1 MGKLV
6 KQESRSE
13 QRALGMGPR
22 LGTPVSKYSSL
33 IRHFLTWA
41 SLYIQMGWRQRYK
54 EACRLAREEPRLVPR
69 YTRTLQSKGPSA
81 FLQ

>member
-6 KQESRSE
+6 KQESMGE

-33 IRHFLTWA
+33 IRHFLTSV
-41 SLYIQMGWRQRYK
+41 SLYIQMGWRQSHK
-54 EACRLAREEPRLVPR
+54 VACRLAREEPRLVPR
-69 YTRTLQSKGPSA
+69 YTRTLQKRVNGTSE
-81 FLQ
+81 

>member
-13 QRALGMGPR
+13 QKALGMGLR
-22 LGTPVSKYSSL
+22 LGTPVSKYSRL

-41 SLYIQMGWRQRYK
+41 SLHIQMGWRQRYK
-54 EACRLAREEPRLVPR
+54 AACRLAREEPRLVLR
-69 YTRTLQSKGPSA
+69 YTKTLQRV
-81 FLQ
+81 